1 MDDDLRW
8 SPADF
13 RQSMG
18 SDRRILLLGCASLRP
33 DACTSDRTMV
43 IGGAASYV
51 ITNDGIHQHPAAT
64 CQPCTA
70 CNCPQC
76 HISWLDA
83 CADFPS
89 LSGQRSHAHVRF
101 TRIKVDLRHLRAGWS
116 SSPLDDGRAF
126 CA

>member
-1 MDDDLRW
+1 RPRREWAQTAQAGLNFCGHCLFICWDRGICQRMDDDLRW

-76 HISWLDA
+76 HITWLDA

-89 LSGQRSHAHVRF
+89 LSAQR
-101 TRIKVDLRHLRAGWS
+101 
-116 SSPLDDGRAF
+116 
-126 CA
+126 